1 MRKGISSLFVLLLLL
16 ISLWGFSAWSFGAST
31 RDSLSNVFSDQ
42 VSGNDILFTDPFEY
56 ELLDLSHS
64 VFGAKAKIAIQVSS
78 NGLLS
83 IIGSQID
90 KKLILNVDIY
100 NGPLLFDRSGI
111 STGSSI
117 WYVSIDEELNDK
129 NLLNK
134 LQLKQLPKAV
144 IKIDFDNMIHYKLPI
159 KAHILEMVVQGSY
172 DPKTQENF
180 GQIDVDNF
188 THQSEQQRIE
198 TKNAHL
204 SFKHFN
210 SAEKE
215 NVIDFS
221 TDMPEILF
229 QHQLMSKPI
238 NLKAIGN
245 GKVSI
250 HNNNLS
256 VITTTT
262 FEQSQTL
269 NYPIEQGDLKFEI
282 TDVNLTKL
290 TEVFTGLST
299 LENLQQQIGWI
310 LEEHAEVPEG
320 QDQIWQMQDSIQQL
334 SAYLPSLTNELMI
347 KKNKAIT
354 RFTLNTQHQN
364 KLSTL
369 TGGILPL
376 SQQSLD
382 KIGINA
388 NTTFLSLFKAEAK
401 INLDE
406 SLFAHIATQLPIKN
420 PIFGLVYK
428 QNKLLMQ

>member
-16 ISLWGFSAWSFGAST
+16 ISLWGISAWSFGVST
-31 RDSLSNVFSDQ
+31 KDSLKNIFSNQ
-42 VSGNDILFTDPFEY
+42 VSGNDIHLNDTFEY

-64 VFGAKAKIAIQVSS
+64 VFGAKAKVAIQASS
-78 NGLLS
+78 HGLLF

-90 KKLILNVDIY
+90 NKMILNIDIY
-100 NGPLLFDRSGI
+100 NVPLLFDRSGV

-144 IKIDFDNMIHYKLPI
+144 IKVDFDNKIHYKLPI
-159 KAHILEMVVQGSY
+159 QAHTLELVLQGSY
-172 DPKTQENF
+172 DLENQENF

-188 THQSEQQRIE
+188 TYKSEQQRIE
-198 TKNAHL
+198 TKKSHL
-204 SFKHFN
+204 AFKYFN

-215 NVIDFS
+215 SVIDFS

-238 NLKAIGN
+238 ILKAIGN

-250 HNNNLS
+250 NNNNLS
-256 VITTTT
+256 VITATT

-299 LENLQQQIGWI
+299 LDNLQQQIGWI
-310 LEEHAEVPEG
+310 LDEQAEVPEG
-320 QDQIWQMQDSIQQL
+320 QDQIWQMQDSIKQL

-364 KLSTL
+364 KVSTL

-376 SQQSLD
+376 SQQSYD
-382 KIGINA
+382 SKGN
-388 NTTFLSLFKAEAK
+388 NSNKTFLSLLKAEAK
-401 INLDE
+401 VNLE
-406 SLFAHIATQLPIKN
+406 EALFAHIATQLPIKK
-420 PIFGLVYK
+420 PSFGLVYK